1 LKKEINIYTNIQNYK
16 FFQQIIPEY
25 IFNFKT
31 IDELSSYKSID
42 DKGGVIINKTIDD
55 IGIDINELRE
65 NYIIFTCDQKTKQ
78 YNNNIRIFK
87 APLFPHQFKSNID
100 SFLNNNSI
108 QVGDLIIFNQK
119 LENSINGK
127 YILLTEIENKI
138 LIYLI
143 KNKYSTKEII
153 KENILNIKSTIE
165 TNSVES
171 HLTRIRKKIN
181 SIESKIKIKSKQ
193 NIISLDFSL
202 KNLD

>member
-1 LKKEINIYTNIQNYK
+1 MKKEINIYTNIQNYK

-65 NYIIFTCDQKTKQ
+65 NYIIFTCDQKTKR

-108 QVGDLIIFNQK
+108 QVGDLITRVGTKKCKTPQDFNRL
-119 LENSINGK
+119 LE
-127 YILLTEIENKI
+127 
-138 LIYLI
+138 
-143 KNKYSTKEII
+143 
-153 KENILNIKSTIE
+153 E
-165 TNSVES
+165 TRKRNMVML
-171 HLTRIRKKIN
+171 HLKRDGAARYMTL
-181 SIESKIKIKSKQ
+181 E
-193 NIISLDFSL
+193 LED
-202 KNLD
+202 